1 MYNLLTYNQAV
12 ALTQGNEAPFY
23 EARFVVDGYNI
34 SIFNY
39 RLANYNDFVR
49 NVVEIE
55 SNDGILIKINGD
67 IILDGKLIKDM
78 TDDELISIGF
88 ENLSKFKI

>member
-39 RLANYNDFVR
+39 RLAMYSDFR
-49 NVVEIE
+49 DN
-55 SNDGILIKINGD
+55 SA
-67 IILDGKLIKDM
+67 
-78 TDDELISIGF
+78 F
-88 ENLSKFKI
+88 EMRG